1 MTSLPK
7 QSVAS
12 DYDGEFV
19 NNLKNWK
26 ANAKMDEPAK
36 DAFERLVYLGYPQ
49 KRASKAV
56 GKAVTAI
63 IREGK
68 SETFENIFRAAMI
81 ALR

>member
-1 MTSLPK
+1 MTIQDQPT
-7 QSVAS
+7 
-12 DYDGEFV
+12 
-19 NNLKNWK
+19 
-26 ANAKMDEPAK
+26 K
-36 DAFERLVYLGYPQ
+36 DAFERLINLGYPQ

-68 SETFENIFRAAMI
+68 PETFENIFRAAMI